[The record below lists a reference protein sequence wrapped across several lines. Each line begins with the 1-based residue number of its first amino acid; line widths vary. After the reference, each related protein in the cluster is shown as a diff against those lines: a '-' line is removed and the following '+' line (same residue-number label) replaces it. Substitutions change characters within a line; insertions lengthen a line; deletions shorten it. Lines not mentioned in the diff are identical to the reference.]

1 MARLAENTT
10 SKPIR
15 GFRSLSPLA
24 PELTVAYSQLK
35 QSLMSLDRL
44 PPGSLGSLVEKPC
57 ASLSGKSYLYRAY
70 QNSLG
75 KKQFDYICPTSDTE
89 AVRKAIDEVNFFA
102 ECATALKAMR
112 AVGFPTLEKSAIE
125 LLVALYNKG
134 LVGPSEQT
142 LVAVGTTAYCAIVSD
157 LGLASSAVMTR
168 DLDLAMTESVSF
180 AHEHGFSQVVKEAMP
195 HFFEV
200 PGMPS
205 RTPSTSLKA
214 PGAGAMTIDLLTQG
228 DQLGAVV
235 PVASLQWHAQS
246 IPYLD
251 YLTEQTRVALA
262 LGASKAVPVRTPE
275 PIRFAFHKAYS
286 SLNRKAVDS
295 DKKKKDSL
303 QCIVLL
309 EHLQNE
315 DEDALRQEFECA
327 PKAIQE
333 AVQRVFPAPWN
344 QSQDSSPKG

>member
-1 MARLAENTT
+1 MVQSGANITPQT
-10 SKPIR
+10 SR
-15 GFRSLSPLA
+15 GLRSLSPLA
-24 PELTVAYSQLK
+24 PELTVSYSQLK
-35 QSLMSLDRL
+35 QSLLSVDAL
-44 PPGSLGSLVEKPC
+44 PPGSLGSLVKKPC

-89 AVRKAIDEVNFFA
+89 SVRNAVDQMSFFG

-112 AVGFPTLEKSAIE
+112 AVGFPTLDKSAIE
-125 LLVALYNKG
+125 LLVALFNRG
-134 LVGPSEQT
+134 LVGPAEQT

-180 AHEHGFSQVVKEAMP
+180 AHEYGFAQVVREAMP

-228 DQLGAVV
+228 DEWGAVV

-251 YLTEQTRVALA
+251 YLTEQTRIALA
-262 LGASKAVPVRTPE
+262 LGASKAVPLRTPE

-286 SLNRKAVDS
+286 SLNRRAVDS
-295 DKKKKDSL
+295 DKKKKDCL
-303 QCIVLL
+303 QSILLL
-309 EHLQNE
+309 ERLQNE

-327 PKAIQE
+327 PQAIQE
-333 AVQRVFPAPWN
+333 AIQRVFPASWN
-344 QSQDSSPKG
+344 QSQDSAPKG